1 MIYRYSM
8 FSIHW
13 SLKREIRTNT
23 ASIKMNVKLPCRQAI
38 KQCFDLCQNFEFSMA
53 RIVYKLAHAHLKWF
67 NPKWNQTIKNET
79 KRGTEALILPK
90 LQKLTKFQTR
100 FLKFQTLPS
109 VILDGSQENFLCRE
123 KFFIYYTCRKCRT
136 WKALERGRSGLT
148 WRSKWGRN
156 EEVAFLT
163 PATHA
168 TAYLVPRS
176 PTPTESK
183 NMKRQTK

>member
-13 SLKREIRTNT
+13 SLKREIRINT

-53 RIVYKLAHAHLKWF
+53 SIVYKLAHAHLKWF

-123 KFFIYYTCRKCRT
+123 KFFIYMQEMSSMKSYRTGPEWPDVTKQMRK
-136 WKALERGRSGLT
+136 
-148 WRSKWGRN
+148 KWGSSVPNSSDACNRISRTQVSHTYRKRKY
-156 EEVAFLT
+156 E
-163 PATHA
+163 
-168 TAYLVPRS
+168 TA
-176 PTPTESK
+176 
-183 NMKRQTK
+183 N